1 MADLD
6 DRQRAGGEPDA
17 EPDRR
22 ERILRA
28 AAEVI
33 GQRGI
38 CDTRISD
45 VAERAGVSSGLAVYY
60 FTSKDGL
67 LAEALTY
74 AENRFYDATMR
85 ELEVL
90 PTARERIVRLIEL
103 SCPLLGDDNY
113 PDWTLWVEIWSRAL
127 RDPAVESQ
135 RRELD
140 RRWRSTIAAI
150 VRDGRRQLEFAPID
164 VDDFTLRMAA
174 LMDGL
179 VLQVILRDPETT
191 SARMRDTILGM
202 AARELGFEI
211 PALDTASPQRATS

>member
-1 MADLD
+1 MTNLD
-6 DRQRAGGEPDA
+6 DGQRGAGSADTEL
-17 EPDRR
+17 DRR

-60 FTSKDGL
+60 FNSKDGL

-74 AENRFYDATMR
+74 AENRFYAATMR

-113 PDWTLWVEIWSRAL
+113 PEWTLWVEIWSRAL

-140 RRWRSTIAAI
+140 RRWRSTIAEI
-150 VRDGRRQLEFAPID
+150 VRDGRRAMEFAPVD
-164 VDDFTLRMAA
+164 VDDFVLRLAA
-174 LMDGL
+174 LIDGL
-179 VLQVILRDPETT
+179 VIQVLLSDPAVPPE
-191 SARMRDTILGM
+191 RMRDVVVRLT
-202 AARELGFEI
+202 ARELGFEVH
-211 PALDTASPQRATS
+211 AWSG